1 VVDIARK
8 EAKTKIKAEALYTV
22 RMMKRMV
29 SMSNEAGMGL
39 WARTAVAAAM
49 VIFAASATMQAQ
61 APPVVS
67 PATQDAQQAQAPAK
81 QQEPSAPTPQGPI
94 RVGVTPANPFPPV
107 NLKNFTADS
116 PSREVVNSF
125 LKAIWGYDENR
136 IWSVAAI
143 LKTPAPGVA
152 EVVVFAADK
161 ANPGK
166 DSRAVFFVTPDG
178 KHAIA
183 GDVIDFG
190 AKPFEAARE
199 TLQARA
205 DGPAEGAAGKDLM
218 LVEFA
223 GLQCPRCQEAQDTMV
238 NLAKDFPEA
247 RIVFE
252 DLPMPDLHPYAYR
265 AAAEGVCVRHAKGDA
280 AFFKYAQ
287 VVYANQNQL
296 TATGADAALA
306 AAVTAA
312 GGDPKAVMACA
323 ATPATK
329 DTLKAAA
336 TLATDLGIDQTPIL
350 VVNGHSLPLAA
361 LPYETLKRIV
371 VYQAV
376 QDGIV
381 VHVQPTL
388 STLK

>member
-1 VVDIARK
+1 
-8 EAKTKIKAEALYTV
+8 
-22 RMMKRMV
+22 
-29 SMSNEAGMGL
+29 MGL
-39 WARTAVAAAM
+39 WARMALAAA
-49 VIFAASATMQAQ
+49 VVVFAASASMKAQ

-94 RVGVTPANPFPPV
+94 REGAAPANPFPPV

-116 PSREVVNSF
+116 PSREEVDSF
-125 LKAIWGYDENR
+125 LKSIWGYDENR

-152 EVVVFAADK
+152 KVVVFAEDK
-161 ANPGK
+161 TKPGK
-166 DSRAVFFVTPDG
+166 GSQAVFFVTPDG

-183 GDVIDFG
+183 GDVMDFG
-190 AKPFEAARE
+190 AKPFAAARA

-205 DGPAEGAAGKDLM
+205 DGPAEGAASKDLM

-223 GLQCPRCQEAQDTMV
+223 GLQCPRCQEAQDTMAK
-238 NLAKDFPEA
+238 LATDFPEA

-252 DLPMPDLHPYAYR
+252 DVPIAELHPYAYR
-265 AAAEGVCVRHAKGDA
+265 AAAEGVCVRQAKGDA
-280 AFFKYAQ
+280 AFFKYAEA
-287 VVYANQNQL
+287 VYGEQAQL
-296 TATGADAALA
+296 TAAGVDAALA

-312 GGDPKAVMACA
+312 GGDPKAA
-323 ATPATK
+323 ATCSALPATK
-329 DTLKAAA
+329 GAVQAST

-350 VVNGHSLPLAA
+350 AVNGHMLPVAG

-371 VYQAV
+371 VYQAG

>member
-1 VVDIARK
+1 MA
-8 EAKTKIKAEALYTV
+8 KAEALYTV

-29 SMSNEAGMGL
+29 SMSNEVGIGY
-39 WARTAVAAAM
+39 WTRTALAAAI
-49 VIFAASATMQAQ
+49 VVFAAGAAMQAQ

-94 RVGVTPANPFPPV
+94 REGVTPANPFPPV

-116 PSREVVNSF
+116 PSREEVNSF

-161 ANPGK
+161 ATPGK

-183 GDVIDFG
+183 GDVMDFG
-190 AKPFEAARE
+190 AKPFEATRE

-205 DGPAEGAAGKDLM
+205 DGPAEGAGSKNLM

-223 GLQCPRCQEAQDTMV
+223 GLQCPRCQEAQDTMA

-252 DLPMPDLHPYAYR
+252 DLPISELHPYAYR
-265 AAAEGVCVRHAKGDA
+265 AAAEGVCVRQAKGDA
-280 AFFKYAQ
+280 AFFQYARA
-287 VVYANQNQL
+287 VYDKQDQL
-296 TATGADAALA
+296 TATAVDATLT

-329 DTLKAAA
+329 DALKSVA

-350 VVNGHSLPLAA
+350 VVNGHVLPLAA

-371 VYQAV
+371 AYQAG